1 MDTLQVQF
9 SGKDDISDQVRIS
22 MIIYHGCPL
31 SGYGSTSNV
40 VAKALDKSGIKEPLE
55 KWDEET
61 VKKIVEYFMDERFP
75 TIVVCV
81 FCIPLDLEEAY

>member
-1 MDTLQVQF
+1 MT
-9 SGKDDISDQVRIS
+9 IHHER
-22 MIIYHGCPL
+22 PL

-81 FCIPLDLEEAY
+81 FVYLWIWKSLIDIIFVGHEQN